1 MTGPGPGFIVVHILG
16 KAYRV
21 PEGLT
26 ILRAMEHAGYRLV
39 RGVGCRGGF
48 CGACGTLYRTRN
60 DYRIKVGLACQTVAE
75 HDMYLAQLPFYPAS
89 KARYALDQLG
99 PSLATLVK
107 LHPELPRCLGCNT
120 CTRTCPQGLDV
131 MEYMARAMRGDLAG
145 VADLSFDCI
154 MCGLCASRC
163 PAEQT
168 QYNVALLARRLYG
181 RHLAP
186 KAAHLSRRVGEVAAG
201 QFDAELDRMSGL
213 DAKALK
219 VLYDARDIEA

>member
-1 MTGPGPGFIVVHILG
+1 MTQPEPGAIVVHILG
-16 KAYRV
+16 KAYQV
-21 PEGLT
+21 PAGLT

-60 DYRIKVGLACQTVAE
+60 DYRLKVGLACQTVAE
-75 HDMYLAQLPFYPAS
+75 HDMYLTQLPFYPAS
-89 KARYALDQLG
+89 KARYDLDELR

-107 LHPELPRCLGCNT
+107 LHPELPRCLGCNA

-131 MEYMARAMRGDLAG
+131 MEYMARAMRGDIAG

-163 PAEQT
+163 PSEQT

-186 KAAHLSRRVGEVAAG
+186 KAEHLAKRVGEVAAG
-201 QFDAELDRMSGL
+201 EFDAELSRMTGL

-219 VLYDARDIEA
+219 GLYDARDIEA

>member
-1 MTGPGPGFIVVHILG
+1 MTQGAAGFIVVHILG

-21 PEGLT
+21 PAGLT
-26 ILRAMEHAGYRLV
+26 ILGAMEYAGYRLV

-48 CGACGTLYRTRN
+48 CGACGTIYRTRN
-60 DYRIKVGLACQTVAE
+60 DYRLKVGLACQTVAE

-89 KARYALDQLG
+89 KARYALDELQ
-99 PSLATLVK
+99 PNLATLVR

-120 CTRTCPQGLDV
+120 CTRACPQGLDV
-131 MEYMARAMRGDLAG
+131 MEYMARAMRGDIAG

-163 PAEQT
+163 PSEQT

-186 KAAHLSRRVGEVAAG
+186 KAEQLARRVGEVAACE
-201 QFDAELDRMSGL
+201 FDADLERMAAL

-219 VLYDARDIEA
+219 GLYNARDIEA